1 MGVRRDT
8 VNDAADGNAASDAAS
23 VTPRGLRAAL
33 PALAAVGAVMSL
45 GFPVYLLLCDRAKV
59 VWYVSDD
66 AYYYFC
72 VARNLATGHGLSADG
87 LTPTTGV
94 HALYALLLAGLY
106 KLGLS
111 GPDAFV
117 RQIIACNF
125 ALHWATAGVLAL
137 AARRLW
143 GPTAAVWAMV
153 FWLANP
159 YALLIAGIG
168 VEGALCAM
176 VVALLLAA
184 MASWAATVRDGRA
197 STARHWI
204 GVGGAMA
211 MVVGARSDLLL
222 LAVLVVFWVWRT
234 DPGPVWRRAAA
245 AAVVAIMAGGVGW
258 AWPEYCY
265 HATGQAWSGS
275 ALAKAAWRSARI
287 EESGWGVWLSDSAA
301 VFGRWCLGVLLKA
314 PALKYLLPVAPALW
328 AAARLRGR
336 SADGSFLHLLWVGPI
351 VLGVAYA
358 TLLDRT
364 RTWYYAPAIVMM
376 TLLAAGLSSWLVR
389 AGLVGAAAKV
399 RRLLP
404 LVLVLV
410 AAEGI
415 AYLGTK
421 AVRGRSRHQEKA
433 VEMAA
438 WLQANVPPDAR
449 IGDWDS
455 GLRSFYSGRTVIN
468 LDGLANNEILDVLQG
483 RRTMPQYLDER
494 NIEYLVVN
502 PKDMAKLPNAW
513 PGAVIEP
520 YGPGVVRI
528 VRTQPHRSSP

>member
-1 MGVRRDT
+1 M
-8 VNDAADGNAASDAAS
+8 DAASGDAVNDAAS

-45 GFPVYLLLCDRAKV
+45 VFPVYLFLCDRAKV

-72 VARNLATGHGLSADG
+72 VARNLATGRGLSADG

-94 HALYALLLAGLY
+94 HALYTLLLAGLY
-106 KLGLS
+106 KLGLP

-117 RQIIACNF
+117 RQIIAFNF
-125 ALHWATAGVLAL
+125 ALHWATAGVLAV

-143 GPTAAVWAMV
+143 GPTAGVWAMV

-184 MASWAATVRDGRA
+184 MASWTATARDGRA
-197 STARHWI
+197 STPWHWI
-204 GVGGAMA
+204 AVGGALAMA
-211 MVVGARSDLLL
+211 VSARSDLLL
-222 LAVLVVFWVWRT
+222 LAVLVVLWVWRANQ
-234 DPGPVWRRAAA
+234 GPIWRRAAA
-245 AAVVAIMAGGVGW
+245 AALVAVMAGSAWW

-328 AAARLRGR
+328 VAARLRGR
-336 SADGSFLHLLWVGPI
+336 SADGSFLHLLWIGPI

-376 TLLAAGLSSWLVR
+376 TLLAGGLANGLVR
-389 AGLVGAAAKV
+389 ATAAGMAAKV

-438 WLQANVPPDAR
+438 WLQANVPVEAR

-468 LDGLANNEILDVLQG
+468 LDGLANNEILDVLQD
-483 RRTMPQYLDER
+483 RLTMPQYLDKR

-502 PKDMAKLPNAW
+502 PKDMVKLPHAW
-513 PGAVIEP
+513 PGAAVEP
-520 YGPGVVRI
+520 YGPDVVRI
-528 VRTQPHRSSP
+528 VREEQHAPAP